1 MKALNTYSYHGQPRH
16 TVWEVAIIITIAKK
30 ESGVDYIRLKRSKK
44 KPPVIVPNK
53 YSLTITSLSIY
64 LFSYSSTLLGA
75 VLSKLVL
82 TDLQSVTY

>member
-1 MKALNTYSYHGQPRH
+1 MRALNTYSCHGQPRH

-30 ESGVDYIRLKRSKK
+30 EAGVDYIRLKRSEKK
-44 KPPVIVPNK
+44 PVIVPNK

-64 LFSYSSTLLGA
+64 LFSYSSTLLA
-75 VLSKLVL
+75 AALSKLVL